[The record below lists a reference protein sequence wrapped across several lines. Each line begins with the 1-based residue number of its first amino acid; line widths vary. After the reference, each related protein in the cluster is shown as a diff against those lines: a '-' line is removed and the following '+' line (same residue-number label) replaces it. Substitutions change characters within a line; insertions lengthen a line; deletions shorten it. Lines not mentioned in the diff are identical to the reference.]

1 MIEPDT
7 YSNDPFEFVHA
18 FFDAVNR
25 EVEMGIPGV
34 QELLEGQIH
43 GVAVGLLHSMLPPL
57 VHANIAAVKI
67 SESTSVIG
75 NSGAIALALGTA
87 DVSNSV
93 VAGAVADKV
102 RDGIDDLRSDADY
115 ARGVNSIAW

>member
-1 MIEPDT
+1 MTEPDT
-7 YSNDPFEFVHA
+7 YSNDPFEFVRV
-18 FFDAVNR
+18 FFDAINR

-67 SESTSVIG
+67 SESATIIG
-75 NSGAIALALGTA
+75 NSEAVAFALGTA

-93 VAGAVADKV
+93 IAGAVADKV
-102 RDGIDDLRSDADY
+102 KDGIDDLRSDGDY
-115 ARGVNSIAW
+115 ARGVNSITW